1 MHHCKLK
8 SRRRQDIAGTLRNLR
23 SVWHLHAVV
32 DSVAV
37 AWHRVSADSAADW
50 PGLADAVVVG
60 VADLVDVVA
69 VGLAASEQAVV
80 CSEVADSFAGYVG
93 WRTAGIW
100 HQRPDQPEPG
110 NAVWPQPGPEPDIA
124 GFADSAG
131 SDDLPR
137 LKPEPQPD
145 RER

>member
-8 SRRRQDIAGTLRNLR
+8 SQRRQDIAGTLRNLR

-32 DSVAV
+32 
-37 AWHRVSADSAADW
+37 WHWVSADSAADW
-50 PGLADAVVVG
+50 PGLADAVAVG
-60 VADLVDVVA
+60 FADLGYVVA

-80 CSEVADSFAGYVG
+80 GSEVADSFAGYVG
-93 WRTAGIW
+93 WHTAGIW
-100 HQRPDQPEPG
+100 HQRPGQPEPG
-110 NAVWPQPGPEPDIA
+110 NAAWPQPGPEPDIA

>member
-80 CSEVADSFAGYVG
+80 GSEVADSFAGYVG

-100 HQRPDQPEPG
+100 H
-110 NAVWPQPGPEPDIA
+110 
-124 GFADSAG
+124 
-131 SDDLPR
+131 
-137 LKPEPQPD
+137 
-145 RER
+145 